1 MPNFTYRDVLDLYRS
16 GKFPMSDSR
25 ESTQFAIVE
34 PEFRGIVPLDALHI
48 SRSLQK
54 FMRATDMTITID
66 KAFDAVVWACAQP
79 RPTEGG
85 GTWISDSMRQL
96 YRIFLDI
103 GHAHSVEV
111 WQNEEL
117 VGGLFGVT
125 IGGAFFGESMF
136 SIRPNAS
143 KMALVQ
149 LVERLNAGG
158 FTLLDTQ
165 YLTDH
170 LETMGG
176 IEIPQAEYLKLLAPA
191 LKTRGD
197 FTAIDDPVSVLQTP
211 HIPQQASNQ

>member
-1 MPNFTYRDVLDLYRS
+1 
-16 GKFPMSDSR
+16 MSDSR

-34 PEFRGIVPLDALHI
+34 PEFRGIIPLDGLHI

-54 FMRATDMTITID
+54 FMRATDMTVTID

-85 GTWISDSMRQL
+85 GTWISDSLRQL
-96 YRIFLDI
+96 YRLFLDI

-111 WQNEEL
+111 WQDEDL

-143 KMALVQ
+143 KMALVH

-165 YLTDH
+165 YLTNH

-176 IEIPQAEYLKLLAPA
+176 IEMPQSEYLKLLAPT
-191 LKTRGD
+191 LKMRGD
-197 FTAIDDPVSVLQTP
+197 FTAIDDSVSVYQTSP
-211 HIPQQASNQ
+211 IPSQAIDP